1 MAVFYDMIELS
12 IHRGNAVA
20 CRFLLHMSILTCDN
34 ISYAIGVKE
43 ILTDVTF
50 AVNQGAKVGVIGVN
64 GAGKTTLFSIIR
76 GALEASEGR
85 VYLQKDTEIGCLEQ
99 INDNKHFEKSIF
111 DTAIEAFSD
120 LLQMESQL
128 SALRER
134 IEQNDHSLIERF
146 TELNEQFLQKGGN
159 EFRAKTASL
168 LVKFGFSETA
178 MHESAQVLSGG
189 QKTKLLLAK
198 LLLREP
204 DIILLDEPTNHLDIE
219 AIEWLENFVRNS
231 KKTFL
236 IVSHDRYFLDRVT
249 TDTLEIEHCKCRM
262 HSGNYS
268 TFKEKKRRLIEA
280 QLKHYEIQQK
290 EIKRIEAFI
299 ENQRRWNRE
308 KNIIAAES
316 RQKALDRMVKIDR
329 PQDAP
334 RGVTFRIAASTSRS
348 EDVLSVRGLSK
359 SYPGEKLFDNLS
371 FELKHGARLFV
382 TGANGSGKSTL
393 LKILTGRESADGG
406 VFELGYNQSIGY
418 YDQEQ
423 QLLDPENTVLDELW
437 GVYADKNM
445 TEVRSMLASFGFRDE
460 DVFKEV
466 SVLSGGERARLS
478 IAKMISCGVSLL
490 ILDEPTNHLDIS
502 SKEMLESALADYN
515 GTVLAVSH
523 DRYFIKALATD
534 ILELD
539 KSKYPAGYD
548 LFHGNY
554 DLFSEKHAQHEE
566 EQKSN
571 KRESVGK
578 LSYEEAKRQK
588 NRRRS
593 AENRFA
599 AVEREIEETE
609 NAIADK
615 KREQESGEAAS
626 NYTLLN
632 RLYEETEQLETHLAA
647 LYEEYE
653 SLDAELNS

>member
-1 MAVFYDMIELS
+1 M
-12 IHRGNAVA
+12 

-43 ILTDVTF
+43 ILTNVTF

-99 INDNKHFEKSIF
+99 INDNKHFEKSVF
-111 DTAIEAFSD
+111 DTALEAFSD
-120 LLQMESQL
+120 LLQMESRL

-146 TELNEQFLQKGGN
+146 TELNDRFLQKGGN

-168 LVKFGFSETA
+168 LIKFGFSESF

-268 TFKEKKRRLIEA
+268 TFKEKKRQLLEA
-280 QLKHYEIQQK
+280 QLKHFEIQQK

-334 RGVTFRIAASTSRS
+334 RGVTFRIAESTSRS

-359 SYPGEKLFDNLS
+359 SYPGEKLFANLS

-437 GVYADKNM
+437 GVYADKSM
-445 TEVRSMLASFGFRDE
+445 TEVRSMLASFGFRNE

-523 DRYFIKALATD
+523 DRYFIRALATD

-548 LFHGNY
+548 LFRGNY
-554 DLFSEKHAQHEE
+554 DLFLEKHAQHEE
-566 EQKSN
+566 EQKNN
-571 KRESVGK
+571 KRESAGK

-632 RLYEETEQLETHLAA
+632 KLYEETEQLEAHLAA

>member
-1 MAVFYDMIELS
+1 M
-12 IHRGNAVA
+12 

-43 ILTDVTF
+43 ILTNVTF

-99 INDNKHFEKSIF
+99 INDNKHFEKSVF
-111 DTAIEAFSD
+111 DTALEAFSD
-120 LLQMESQL
+120 LLQMESRL

-146 TELNEQFLQKGGN
+146 TELNDRFLQKGGN

-168 LVKFGFSETA
+168 LIKFGFSESF

-268 TFKEKKRRLIEA
+268 TFKEKKRQLLEA
-280 QLKHYEIQQK
+280 QLKHFEIQQK

-334 RGVTFRIAASTSRS
+334 RGVTFRIAESTSRS

-359 SYPGEKLFDNLS
+359 SYPGEKLFANLS

-437 GVYADKNM
+437 GVYADKSM
-445 TEVRSMLASFGFRDE
+445 TEVRSMLASFGFRNE

-523 DRYFIKALATD
+523 DRYFIRALATD

-539 KSKYPAGYD
+539 QSKYPAGYD
-548 LFHGNY
+548 LFRGNY
-554 DLFSEKHAQHEE
+554 DLFLEKHAQHEE
-566 EQKSN
+566 EQKNN
-571 KRESVGK
+571 KRESAGK

-632 RLYEETEQLETHLAA
+632 KLYEETEQLEAHLAA

>member
-1 MAVFYDMIELS
+1 M
-12 IHRGNAVA
+12 

-43 ILTDVTF
+43 ILTNVTF

-76 GALEASEGR
+76 GASEASEGR

-111 DTAIEAFSD
+111 DTALEAFSD

-146 TELNEQFLQKGGN
+146 TELNDRFLQKGGN

-168 LVKFGFSETA
+168 LIKFGFSESS

-268 TFKEKKRRLIEA
+268 TFKEKKRQLIEA
-280 QLKHYEIQQK
+280 QLKHFEIQQK

-334 RGVTFRIAASTSRS
+334 RGVTFRIAESTSRS

-359 SYPGEKLFDNLS
+359 SYPGEKLFANLS

-437 GVYADKNM
+437 GVYADKSM
-445 TEVRSMLASFGFRDE
+445 TEVRSMLASFGFRNE

-523 DRYFIKALATD
+523 DRYFIRALATD

-548 LFHGNY
+548 LFRGNY
-554 DLFSEKHAQHEE
+554 DLFLEKHAQHEE
-566 EQKSN
+566 EQKNN
-571 KRESVGK
+571 KRESAGK

-632 RLYEETEQLETHLAA
+632 KLYEETEQLEAHLAA